1 MEHGEARWQAG
12 GAAGGAAGHQ
22 GQRDGN
28 AHNARVRELGILV
41 F

>member
-1 MEHGEARWQAG
+1 MEHGEARWQ
-12 GAAGGAAGHQ
+12 AGGAAGHQ

-28 AHNARVRELGILV
+28 AHNGRVRELGILV

>member
-28 AHNARVRELGILV
+28 AHNGRVRELGILV